1 MANERITPR
10 FLLALEAAHALH
22 AAQRRKGTD
31 IPYLTHLMNVA
42 SLVLQFGGDEDQAIA
57 GLLHDAA
64 EDQGGRPTL
73 EKVRLAFGDRVA
85 AIVDGCT
92 DAWTEPKPPWRARK
106 EAYVASLAKKPA
118 EVLLVS
124 AADKLDNARAINA
137 DLRVHGEALW
147 ERFSGG
153 KQSLWYYDALARAYV
168 ERGVG
173 PLAIVLDAA
182 VAEMHALAGEALP
195 RPRSPR
201 DLMDG
206 HVHRGA

>member
-1 MANERITPR
+1 MATERITPR
-10 FLLALEAAHALH
+10 FLLALQTAQALH

-137 DLRVHGEALW
+137 DLRVHGDALW
-147 ERFSGG
+147 DRFSGG
-153 KQSLWYYDALARAYV
+153 KQSLWYYDALARVYL

-173 PLAIVLDAA
+173 PLATVLDAA
-182 VAEMHALAGEALP
+182 VAEMHALAGEK
-195 RPRSPR
+195 
-201 DLMDG
+201 
-206 HVHRGA
+206 